1 MRKIVVSE
9 FVSLD
14 GDIEDPAWTWVF
26 DRGPEGN
33 QFKLDELFA
42 SEALLLGRVTYQGF
56 AEAWPSMT
64 DEAGFADKMNN
75 MDKFVISSTLTDDEA
90 TWDHTTVLRGDV
102 TAEVVELKARP
113 GGDILVEGSGE
124 LVHALI
130 EHGLVDELRLMIFP
144 IVLGRGKRLFPEVDE
159 PVRLTLT
166 DAKAAGSAISLLTY
180 RPAPIATTADQ
191 ALATQGQG

>member
-1 MRKIVVSE
+1 
-9 FVSLD
+9 L
-14 GDIEDPAWTWVF
+14 
-26 DRGPEGN
+26 
-33 QFKLDELFA
+33 LA

-90 TWDHTTVLRGDV
+90 TRDHTTVLRGDV